1 MNAGLNPGENTT
13 AASASVIDAARGA
26 TDQRSSQSQRR
37 RWPNR
42 ICEPTTQAP
51 STSAT
56 MASLNGT
63 SAEWTPGT
71 NIDARIA
78 VPCPNECA
86 RKNTAAMLN
95 IPNVA
100 TASAARPKG
109 LPTLPKSQTY
119 RLTRCSAQ
127 MKTPCSP
134 PQATNVHAAPCQRP
148 TSRNAN
154 SRLNSPRTP
163 P

>member
-13 AASASVIDAARGA
+13 AASASAIEAARGA
-26 TDQRSSQSQRR
+26 TDKRSSQSQRR
-37 RWPNR
+37 KWPNR

-56 MASLNGT
+56 IASLNGT
-63 SAEWTPGT
+63 SVECPPGAD
-71 NIDARIA
+71 IDARIEA
-78 VPCPNECA
+78 PWPNECA

-100 TASAARPKG
+100 TASAARPKR
-109 LPTLPKSQTY
+109 LSTLPKSQTY

-134 PQATNVHAAPCQRP
+134 PQATNV
-148 TSRNAN
+148 
-154 SRLNSPRTP
+154 
-163 P
+163 